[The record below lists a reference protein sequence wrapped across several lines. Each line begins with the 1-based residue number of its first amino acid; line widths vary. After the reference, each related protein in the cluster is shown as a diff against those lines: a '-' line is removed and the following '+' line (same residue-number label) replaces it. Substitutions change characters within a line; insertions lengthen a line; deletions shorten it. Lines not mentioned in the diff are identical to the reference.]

1 MPPYHNAMT
10 TTATDA
16 LDLARIRQAV
26 ASGQAREV
34 RRRARL
40 SQAEVAKAIGSSR
53 EAVAAWEGRRRLP
66 QAADLGRRYLALLDA
81 LERQTGAGDA

>member
-1 MPPYHNAMT
+1 MT
-10 TTATDA
+10 TTTTDA

-53 EAVAAWEGRRRLP
+53 EAVAAWEGGRRLP
-66 QAADLGRRYLALLDA
+66 QGADFGRRYLALLDA
-81 LERQTGAGDA
+81 LERQTGGGRA